1 VAQFGANG
9 SELAETRTGG
19 APAGSG
25 LIGVTQVRFSGEDL
39 ARTRF
44 AARPAP
50 LVEAVLALA
59 ERRHRPGAQVS
70 QRPGQAVPVL
80 PVTALPLLDL
90 VPAAGYWPEFL
101 DPAVPDLDEGLEMV
115 RATPRHVL
123 REQLARCWQSP
134 ARPPVWLRALADG
147 HPEALERVR
156 RGLRDLY
163 AAWVAPRWPAIMTS
177 FRADVGGRVPA
188 LAASGLTG
196 VFPALHPALA
206 WRGGVLERTWRTAEL
221 TLDGHGLQLVPS
233 TSWTGPP
240 LFSLIP
246 WEPGY
251 SALIYPARPA
261 AACGAALAPDLAGLL
276 GRTRAA
282 VLESLRDP
290 CGTSHLAAR
299 LAISAASASEHV
311 TALRRAGLAQTAR
324 SGRTARHALTPLG
337 QSLLTRH

>member
-1 VAQFGANG
+1 VAELGANG

-19 APAGSG
+19 PPAGSG
-25 LIGVTQVRFSGEDL
+25 LIGVTQVHFSAEDL

-44 AARPAP
+44 AVCPAP

-59 ERRHRPGAQVS
+59 ERRHRPGAQGS
-70 QRPGQAVPVL
+70 LRPGQAVPAL

-123 REQLARCWQSP
+123 RAQLARCWRSP

-147 HPEALERVR
+147 HPEALERIR
-156 RGLRDLY
+156 RGLRDLF

-177 FRADVGGRVPA
+177 FRDDVGGRVPVLVA
-188 LAASGLTG
+188 GGLTG
-196 VFPALHPALA
+196 VFAALHPALA
-206 WRGGVLERTWRTAEL
+206 WRRGVLERTWRTAEL

-261 AACGAALAPDLAGLL
+261 AACPVAVAADLAGLL

-290 CGTSHLAAR
+290 CGTSDLAAR
-299 LAISAASASEHV
+299 LKISAASASEHV
-311 TALRRAGLAQTAR
+311 TALRRAGLAETAR